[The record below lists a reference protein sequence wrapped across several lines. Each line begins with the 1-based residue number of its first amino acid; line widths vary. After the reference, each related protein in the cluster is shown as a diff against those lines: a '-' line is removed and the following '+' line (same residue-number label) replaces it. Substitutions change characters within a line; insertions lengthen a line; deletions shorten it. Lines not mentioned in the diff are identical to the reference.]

1 MLKKGLLI
9 LFIFTCNYSFSQF
22 YYFYNG
28 GSGNNLKGFKYQD
41 NYYDVNP
48 KGLKLFINETS
59 MSDEMKSELSNQ
71 IKKISSNKTIADV
84 ALYGGFGL
92 GAGIMINEALST
104 EDGEQMKSSTL
115 FTGLGVFALGGI
127 IHLIVGPKKK
137 DYYNFI
143 NTFNKGNTEDKIDI
157 ALKIDY
163 SQQMNYGIAIT
174 F

>member
-1 MLKKGLLI
+1 MLKKFLLLI
-9 LFIFTCNYSFSQF
+9 CLCTFNYSFSQF

-28 GSGNNLKGFKYQD
+28 GSGSDVNGFKYQD

-48 KGLKLFINETS
+48 KGLKLFTSETT
-59 MSDEMKSELSNQ
+59 MSDEMRTELSKQ
-71 IKKISSNKTIADV
+71 LKKISTNNTIANV
-84 ALYGGFGL
+84 ALYGGFGI
-92 GAGIMINEALST
+92 GAGIMINEALSK
-104 EDGEQMKSSTL
+104 ENGEQFKSSTL

-127 IHLIVGPKKK
+127 INLIVGPKKK

-143 NTFNKGNTEDKIDI
+143 NTFNKGTSEDKINI

-163 SQQMNYGIAIT
+163 SQQMNCGIAIT